1 MEEHVWKVSE
11 VNAAVREVLES
22 SLMPFW
28 LRGEVGTLSIQNS
41 GHVYLTLKDSATQ
54 IRAVFFNGAAAASA
68 IKLRV
73 GTEVEV
79 HGRLTVYEA
88 RGEYQFSIKT
98 MRPVGFGELQR
109 RFEELKA
116 RLSAEGLFDAER
128 KKAIPLLPACIG
140 VVTSPEGAA
149 IRDFLQI
156 INRRFPDIHIRI
168 YPSPVQGRGAE
179 NKLAAGIAFFNRC
192 ADVDVIVITRGG
204 GSIEDLWP
212 FNEEKLARAVAASKI
227 PVISAVGHEIDFTI
241 CDFVADLR
249 VPTPSA
255 AAELVIGQ
263 RDELNRRLDRAVK
276 DLAARL
282 TLMVQQLKNR
292 LIVASQSY
300 VFREP
305 AGILRQKQQRLDELD
320 KDMTA
325 IMERRILLAT
335 NQLSLLQNS
344 LQLNTVTA
352 KLSDCRNRA
361 NQAADSMLQTV
372 KLSLERAGQKILN
385 LEGRLAAMSPEN
397 VLRRGYAILT
407 ESASGKIITAPGLP
421 PATRVKARVAGGNIN
436 LTVE

>member
-41 GHVYLTLKDSATQ
+41 GHVYLTLKDAATQ
-54 IRAVFFNGAAAASA
+54 IRAVFFNGADAASA

-179 NKLAAGIAFFNRC
+179 NKLAAGIDFFNRC

-305 AGILRQKQQRLDELD
+305 SGILRQKQQRLDELD

-325 IMERRILLAT
+325 IMERRILLAA

-344 LQLNTVTA
+344 LQVNTVTA

-407 ESASGKIITAPGLP
+407 ESDSGKIITAPGLP
-421 PATRVKARVAGGNIN
+421 PATKVTARVAGGNIN